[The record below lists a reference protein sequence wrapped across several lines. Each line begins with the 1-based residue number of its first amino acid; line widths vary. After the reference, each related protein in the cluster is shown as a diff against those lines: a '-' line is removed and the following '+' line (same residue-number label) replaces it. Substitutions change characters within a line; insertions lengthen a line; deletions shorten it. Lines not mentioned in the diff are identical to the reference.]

1 MKYVDL
7 KEHQNARLAF
17 EALKYLGSL
26 LCHKK
31 FATEFTNAG
40 KLLYMQ
46 VWFLSA
52 QILYFRVKIIMQKL
66 LFSRKPQIS
75 AFVLYSSQSLSS
87 NFA

>member
-46 VWFLSA
+46 VYRKS
-52 QILYFRVKIIMQKL
+52 IVKGTFPEQMN
-66 LFSRKPQIS
+66 
-75 AFVLYSSQSLSS
+75 SL
-87 NFA
+87 